1 MLMSLTVK
9 IRHCHCRFHC
19 VCVVLS
25 SKTIGGEVT
34 RPDGPWPTNV
44 LAPVGC
50 SCLWPA
56 QF

>member
-34 RPDGPWPTNV
+34 RPDGLWPTNV